1 MKQTLFNRCIAVM
14 DSNYQPANRLF
25 TSTEEIEEITKL
37 MGLNELDAW
46 DIQNLR
52 DMWVMLENSNRQQ
65 YQSVIAVLDY
75 VKYNN
80 NKI

>member
-1 MKQTLFNRCIAVM
+1 MKTTLFNRCIAVM
-14 DSNYQPANRLF
+14 DSNYSPVNRLV
-25 TSTEEIEEITKL
+25 TTAEEIEEVTKL

-75 VKYNN
+75 VMYNRG
-80 NKI
+80 